1 MLKEYESIM
10 VIAGEAAEKI
20 ISGEVKCMIM
30 HRVSAEGFTENTFVK
45 NTPVI
50 QCISPS
56 NQNGE
61 AKVKFSVKADYNGK
75 LFPEISRLIFSENLD
90 LKYEIRCGSE
100 TVASGNINACG
111 FEIVPSEND
120 ANPELRFIEEYTAGN
135 AVTDEHEEKAGLND
149 ELNAVKSENAALSPE
164 VEELRSELSEELDK
178 NRKLADEKENTVL
191 KIGELRAENEEL
203 QAKITEMSLLEN
215 KRDALKKD
223 LEDVSENE
231 KTVRGLENELK
242 VFAEIL
248 EHYKT
253 DEGFETVRQKLDDLK
268 KTADEIADD
277 IAAMAEKRAGEQ
289 A

>member
-61 AKVKFSVKADYNGK
+61 AKVKFSVKADFNGK

-120 ANPELRFIEEYTAGN
+120 ANPELRFI
-135 AVTDEHEEKAGLND
+135 
-149 ELNAVKSENAALSPE
+149 
-164 VEELRSELSEELDK
+164 
-178 NRKLADEKENTVL
+178 
-191 KIGELRAENEEL
+191 
-203 QAKITEMSLLEN
+203 
-215 KRDALKKD
+215 
-223 LEDVSENE
+223 
-231 KTVRGLENELK
+231 
-242 VFAEIL
+242 
-248 EHYKT
+248 
-253 DEGFETVRQKLDDLK
+253 
-268 KTADEIADD
+268 
-277 IAAMAEKRAGEQ
+277 
-289 A
+289 

>member
-61 AKVKFSVKADYNGK
+61 AKVKFSVKADFNGK
-75 LFPEISRLIFSENLD
+75 LFPEISRLIFSEKLD
-90 LKYEIRCGSE
+90 LRYEIRCGSE

-120 ANPELRFIEEYTAGN
+120 ANPELRFIEEYIAGN
-135 AVTDEHEEKAGLND
+135 AVTDEHNEKAYIND

-164 VEELRSELSEELDK
+164 VDKLRSELSEELDK

-215 KRDALKKD
+215 KRDTLKKD

-231 KTVRGLENELK
+231 KTVCGLENELK

-277 IAAMAEKRAGEQ
+277 IAALAEKRAGEQ

>member
-61 AKVKFSVKADYNGK
+61 ARVKFSVKADFNGK
-75 LFPEISRLIFSENLD
+75 LFPEISRLIFSEKLD

-164 VEELRSELSEELDK
+164 VDKLRSELSEELDK

-203 QAKITEMSLLEN
+203 EAKITEMSLLES

>member
-61 AKVKFSVKADYNGK
+61 AKVKFSVKADFNGK
-75 LFPEISRLIFSENLD
+75 LFPEISRLIFSEKLD
-90 LKYEIRCGSE
+90 LRYEIRCGSE

-120 ANPELRFIEEYTAGN
+120 ANPELRFIEEYIAGN
-135 AVTDEHEEKAGLND
+135 AVTDEHNEKAYIND

-164 VEELRSELSEELDK
+164 VDKLRSELSEELDK

-215 KRDALKKD
+215 KRDTLKKD

-231 KTVRGLENELK
+231 KTVCGLENELK

-277 IAAMAEKRAGEQ
+277 IAALAENRAGDLM
-289 A
+289 

>member
-61 AKVKFSVKADYNGK
+61 AKVKFSVKADFNGK

-120 ANPELRFIEEYTAGN
+120 ANPELRFIEEYIAGN
-135 AVTDEHEEKAGLND
+135 AVTDEHNEKTGLND
-149 ELNAVKSENAALSPE
+149 ELSAVKSGNAALSQE
-164 VEELRSELSEELDK
+164 VGKLRSEFSDELDK
-178 NRKLADEKENTVL
+178 NRNLAEEKEKTVL
-191 KIGELRAENEEL
+191 KIDKLREENEEL
-203 QAKITEMSLLEN
+203 EARITELSQLEN
-215 KRDALKKD
+215 KRDTLKKD
-223 LEDVSENE
+223 LEEISENE
-231 KTVRGLENELK
+231 KTVCGLENELK
-242 VFAEIL
+242 VFSEIL
-248 EHYKT
+248 EHYRT
-253 DEGFETVRQKLDDLK
+253 EDGFETISQKLHALK
-268 KTADEIADD
+268 RSADEITDD
-277 IAAMAEKRAGEQ
+277 IAALAEKRAGESE
-289 A
+289 

>member
-61 AKVKFSVKADYNGK
+61 ARVKFSVKADFNGK

-90 LKYEIRCGSE
+90 LRYEIRCGSE

-149 ELNAVKSENAALSPE
+149 ELNAVKYENAALSPE
-164 VEELRSELSEELDK
+164 VDKLRSELSEELDK

-191 KIGELRAENEEL
+191 KIDKLREENEEL
-203 QAKITEMSLLEN
+203 EAKITEMSLLEN
-215 KRDALKKD
+215 KRDTLKKD
-223 LEDVSENE
+223 LEDV
-231 KTVRGLENELK
+231 
-242 VFAEIL
+242 
-248 EHYKT
+248 
-253 DEGFETVRQKLDDLK
+253 
-268 KTADEIADD
+268 
-277 IAAMAEKRAGEQ
+277 
-289 A
+289 